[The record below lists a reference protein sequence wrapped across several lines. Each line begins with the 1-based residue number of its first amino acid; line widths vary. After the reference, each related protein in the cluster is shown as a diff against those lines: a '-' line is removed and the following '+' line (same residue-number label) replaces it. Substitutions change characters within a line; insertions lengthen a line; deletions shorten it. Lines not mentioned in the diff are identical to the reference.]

1 MQAMNVCTRDLTCI
15 FVNLQILPSYM
26 LFSIVYLMIKKIF
39 PKLDD
44 HF

>member
-1 MQAMNVCTRDLTCI
+1 MQVINVCTRDLTCL
-15 FVNLQILPSYM
+15 FVLQILPSYM